1 MVRSSPG
8 AQTERRGDAGPVGD
22 GRGAQPALA
31 ALQGGQLTVTVG
43 SLGYVTAEVA
53 PFAITPT
60 RGDPFLQLDEL
71 EAALALGRAG
81 RRGLALAAG
90 LHGRLGLAR
99 FHGGTPFRINC
110 GLR

>member
-1 MVRSSPG
+1 V
-8 AQTERRGDAGPVGD
+8 
-22 GRGAQPALA
+22 A

-43 SLGYVTAEVA
+43 SLGWVTTEVVA
-53 PFAITPT
+53 SGSNAFAT
-60 RGDPFLQLDEL
+60 GSDPFLQLDEL

-90 LHGRLGLAR
+90 LHGRLDLAR
-99 FHGGTPFRINC
+99 FHEGTPFRINS